1 MEKALFACTLCR
13 SFSTTNKGGLH
24 AHLKACSRRR
34 EIKRAREEEVAAQA
48 ELHNG
53 AIRTHDAVGN
63 KLWLHEHNN
72 RCEICDDGGN
82 LLMCSYCNTAW
93 HLGCLPTPLSAAP
106 EGLWMCPQCVDAMDE
121 GEDMGMH
128 GAGIDGAV
136 DDGQDIDADENIDVS
151 DAAFVAAG
159 IAPLPDWS
167 QISQKAYD
175 RALTLE
181 APEVIVDT
189 STVVDRMLNA
199 LKSRHAVGIKL
210 MLDIDDILQFLVENP
225 DQTFT
230 PTRLRMKAL
239 SELMQER
246 SPEVSY
252 QVGRQVF
259 FNESVILSHCG
270 TDNEG

>member
-34 EIKRAREEEVAAQA
+34 ELKRAREEEVAAQA
-48 ELHNG
+48 ELHSLHNG

-63 KLWLHEHNN
+63 KLWLYQHNN
-72 RCEICDDGGN
+72 
-82 LLMCSYCNTAW
+82 SW
-93 HLGCLPTPLSAAP
+93 HLGCLPTPLSAPP
-106 EGLWMCPQCVDAMDE
+106 EGLWMRPQCVDAMDE